1 VFGILM
7 YITTPLII
15 LVGITGYMAFGDEI
29 KYLIIFNLP
38 QDKDFYIMIKVMF
51 VIVVAF
57 TYPLKIYPM
66 VSIL

>member
-1 VFGILM
+1 M